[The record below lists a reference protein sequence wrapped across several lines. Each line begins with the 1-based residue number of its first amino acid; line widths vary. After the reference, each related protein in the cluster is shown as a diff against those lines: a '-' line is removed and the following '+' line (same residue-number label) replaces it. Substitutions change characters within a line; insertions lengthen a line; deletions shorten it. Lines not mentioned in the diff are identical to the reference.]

1 MKINYYDH
9 FSKQVIEVQASAK
22 VVHFIQN
29 ERDKNKILNEEEIE
43 NLSKKK
49 KEEYYQRD
57 FERDFCSL
65 DEKME
70 NGYQP
75 AIKRTIEMEIE
86 QREREKRYLQSEDY
100 KEFRRKLLQEIK
112 NKMPTMPDYIK
123 KVMYLR
129 FFKEMSISQIGKVLG
144 FTKSTAQSY
153 IARGCKYIKKFLDE
167 DIKYQNKKERR
178 RLEKLQ
184 EERLKQEEEKE
195 NQERIEIQKI
205 FIKTNTEKKFE
216 KDDE

>member
-9 FSKQVIEVQASAK
+9 FSKQVIEVQTSAK

-43 NLSKKK
+43 KLSKKK

-112 NKMPTMPDYIK
+112 NKMPTMPNYIK

-129 FFKEMSISQIGKVLG
+129 FFKEMSIGQIAKTLG
-144 FTKSTAQSY
+144 IAKGTAQTC
-153 IARGCKYIKKFLDE
+153 IQRGCKFIKEFLDA

-178 RLEKLQ
+178 QLEKLQ
-184 EERLKQEEEKE
+184 AERLKQEEEKE
-195 NQERIEIQKI
+195 IQKHI
-205 FIKTNTEKKFE
+205 SEKLE
-216 KDDE
+216 EDDE